1 MLDAFGLP
9 IGRLYAAGELGGVFG
24 HLYISGGNLA
34 ARLES
39 AIARLDPETDAI
51 HRVAI
56 DGITGGMVV
65 DANGDVW
72 VAVRAQTV

>member
-1 MLDAFGLP
+1 VWFGS
-9 IGRLYAAGELGGVFG
+9 V
-24 HLYISGGNLA
+24 
-34 ARLES
+34 LES

-51 HRVAI
+51 DRVAI

-65 DANGDVW
+65 DASGDVW

>member
-1 MLDAFGLP
+1 
-9 IGRLYAAGELGGVFG
+9 
-24 HLYISGGNLA
+24 
-34 ARLES
+34 LEP

-51 HRVAI
+51 DSVAI

-65 DANGDVW
+65 GANGDLW